1 MRAPL
6 TALLLLAAAVPCA
19 AQSLRQ
25 APPYALVAADGRRAI
40 QAAVAGGQDL
50 IRLDEIA
57 ASLQLTVREDRASKA
72 LTVSRGLNVV
82 VLSLDQPLASTGGRV
97 MSLPVAPVRDGQRWW
112 VPPDVVGRAFGAVA
126 GVRVEVRTASRLIL
140 VGDLR
145 VPRLAIRQEQAGSAS
160 RLSIDVSPRAAYS
173 IVQEPRRLLVRFD
186 ADGLDAA
193 SIQAGGGLVDGVAIV
208 EPATLAIALA
218 GGYGSYRSATL
229 PLDAA
234 SSRLVIDVL
243 PAGVAGATAPP
254 PPAPARPDA
263 RPQTANP
270 FEAAPPGPPPALP
283 PPPPPGIRTIA
294 LDPGHGGDEHGAIG
308 QGGLREKDVVLDVA
322 RRLKA
327 QIEGRLGIRVL
338 LTRDDDRL
346 VPHDERASIANNN
359 KADLFISLHAN
370 SSPSRSARGAQVYSL
385 SPDGLSAEAR
395 RQAES
400 PDARPVPVLGGGS
413 RDIDLIL
420 WDMAQVRHLGES
432 SALAGLVEEE
442 LRRRVEMNANPVQQ
456 APFRVLVAANMPA
469 VLVEMAFLSHPE
481 DERLLA
487 TDEFRMKIV
496 QALYDAIVRYR
507 ARAEAPGA
515 LRRP

>member
-6 TALLLLAAAVPCA
+6 TALLLLAAAAPGA
-19 AQSLRQ
+19 AQSLRP
-25 APPYALVAADGRRAI
+25 AAPYALVAADGRRAI

-50 IRLDEIA
+50 VRLDEIA
-57 ASLQLTVREDRASKA
+57 AGLQLTVQEDRASKA

-97 MSLPVAPVRDGQRWW
+97 MSLPVAPIRDGQRWW
-112 VPPDVVGRAFGAVA
+112 VPPDIVGRAFGAVA
-126 GVRVEVRTASRLIL
+126 GVRVEVRKASRVIL
-140 VGDLR
+140 VGDVR

-160 RLSIDVSPRAAYS
+160 RLSIDISPRAAYS
-173 IVQEPRRLLVRFD
+173 IAQEPRRLLVRFD
-186 ADGLDAA
+186 ADGLDAGP
-193 SIQAGGGLVDGVAIV
+193 IQAGGGLVDGVAIV
-208 EPATLAIALA
+208 EPSTVAIALA

-243 PAGVAGATAPP
+243 PAGVAGAAAPP
-254 PPAPARPDA
+254 APAPARPDA

-270 FEAAPPGPPPALP
+270 FEPAPAGPPPAL
-283 PPPPPGIRTIA
+283 PPPPGIRTIA
-294 LDPGHGGDEHGAIG
+294 LDPGHGGDEHGAVG

-322 RRLKA
+322 RRLKG

-359 KADLFISLHAN
+359 KADLFVSLHAN
-370 SSPSRSARGAQVYSL
+370 SSPIRSARGAQVYSL

-395 RQAES
+395 RQADS

-420 WDMAQVRHLGES
+420 WDMAQVRHMAES
-432 SALAGLVEEE
+432 SALAVLIEEE
-442 LRRRVEMNANPVQQ
+442 LRRRVEMNAHPVQQ

-469 VLVEMAFLSHPE
+469 VLVEMAFLSNPE

-487 TDEFRMKIV
+487 TDEFKMKIV

-507 ARAEAPGA
+507 ARAEAQGA